1 MKISVVGLGTAK
13 DEVTLRGLDEIMSAD
28 VVALKTAMTDTA
40 DTLRERNIDFVS
52 CDSLFDEARDFSVLN
67 QKIFEF
73 LSAAKGKVVF
83 CVNGS
88 GYDDSAVAY
97 IA

>member
-52 CDSLFDEARDFSVLN
+52 CDSLFDEARDFSVLTP
-67 QKIFEF
+67 
-73 LSAAKGKVVF
+73 
-83 CVNGS
+83 GS
-88 GYDDSAVAY
+88 GPEPARGPRPCRRYGRYRSGN
-97 IA
+97 